1 MIRVFASLLVIF
13 GLSAGWAQV
22 TFAAQPFEASAIRN
36 FSDLQG
42 MCAAPTATS
51 FWCAQLDETL
61 TLIPSKGN
69 DYLFNSAGELVA
81 AFTKQQRGQ
90 NLGGNYNVSN
100 AQNLIPMNASVPGLA
115 VLLDNAYV
123 APEVINSDWQ
133 RLDSVTYRGTF
144 ELLIGGLSVTREV
157 LVRNTDHTVDVNLTA
172 EPAAET
178 DSLPDVI
185 QLAVQGIA
193 RTENPVV
200 KIGQSNSFSE
210 NPLAQPVA
218 SPSYI
223 SLQTSRRGVGN
234 ATVMR
239 PAPLAEDISAIYLQN
254 GLIAMQTPLQDGSE
268 TRLNTRTY
276 LGANELVR
284 FYQESLYELP
294 GLFSPNI
301 LGRLSL
307 GILWVLLQIHAFVG
321 NWGLAIIVLTVLF
334 RIAIWPLISTQT
346 RSMYAMQRLQPKLQ
360 ELQKKHKNDREKL
373 TQETMKL
380 YQQEKVNPAGGCL
393 PIVAQMPLFII
404 LWRVFANFEFN
415 EGFLWIP
422 DLGLA
427 DPFYILPALYIGV
440 IFAQSYFMS
449 QGNKQSLRQQILMN
463 AIFIIFIINFPAGVT
478 LYWVVSM
485 LIQVLQY
492 YLIRRSQAAPAPAT

>member
-1 MIRVFASLLVIF
+1 M
-13 GLSAGWAQV
+13 GWARV
-22 TFAAQPFEASAIRN
+22 DFAAQPFEVSAIRN
-36 FSDLQG
+36 FSALQD
-42 MCAAPTATS
+42 MCAAPAANS
-51 FWCAQLDETL
+51 FWCPQLDATL
-61 TLIPSKGN
+61 TLIPTKGN

-81 AFTKQQRGQ
+81 VFTKQQKGQ

-123 APEVINSDWQ
+123 APEVISSDWQ
-133 RLDSVTYRGTF
+133 RLDSVTYQGRF
-144 ELLIGGLSVTREV
+144 ELRIGELAVTREV
-157 LVRNTDHTVDVNLTA
+157 LVRNIDHTVEVNLTVEA
-172 EPAAET
+172 TDAAE
-178 DSLPDVI
+178 LPDVV

-193 RTENPVV
+193 RTDNPVV

-210 NPLAQPVA
+210 NPLSQPVA
-218 SPSYI
+218 NPSYI
-223 SLQTSRRGVGN
+223 SLQTHRRGVGN

-239 PAPLAEDISAIYLQN
+239 PAPLAEGLSAIYLQN
-254 GLIAMQTPLQDGSE
+254 GLIAMQTPLLADAE
-268 TRLNTRTY
+268 TQLSTRTY
-276 LGANELVR
+276 LGPNELVR

-294 GLFSPNI
+294 GLFAPNI

-307 GILWVLLQIHAFVG
+307 GILWILLQIHAFVG

-360 ELQKKHKNDREKL
+360 ELQKKYKNDREKL

-422 DLGLA
+422 DLGQA

-492 YLIRRSQAAPAPAT
+492 YLIRRSQGAPAPAT